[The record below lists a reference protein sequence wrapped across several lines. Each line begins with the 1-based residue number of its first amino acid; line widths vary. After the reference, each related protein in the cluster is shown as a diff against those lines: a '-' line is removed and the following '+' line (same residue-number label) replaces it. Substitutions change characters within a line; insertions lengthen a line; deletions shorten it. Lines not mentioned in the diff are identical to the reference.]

1 MSTFNNFFEIKR
13 DEQKTHV
20 SSELIGQVQR
30 VRVLVG
36 QLGNERVLG
45 GLDLVFTERGLK

>member
-1 MSTFNNFFEIKR
+1 MTY
-13 DEQKTHV
+13 V

-45 GLDLVFTERGLK
+45 GFDLVFTEKGVEKRKLVKKG